1 MAGQNQILRCL
12 SQAESIA
19 RVRQLTAENP
29 TIPRTQLAD
38 RVCDEYGF
46 VDPRGRR
53 QSGGCLKALRVLEG
67 RGCLDLPAPR
77 NKPGPSRPRRLDA
90 TVPVP
95 RDVPDQVGQIRGLEL
110 VVVRSEAQMRI
121 WNSLLCDEHPQGAG
135 PLVGRQVR
143 YLIGSEH
150 GWLGGL
156 GFAAAALHLDARDR
170 WIGWDLETR
179 RAQLDRVVGMSRFL
193 IRPSV
198 RCKNLASRVLG
209 RVMGR
214 FTQDFEAA
222 YGYRPWL
229 VETFVDTEQFRG
241 TCYRAA
247 NWTRVGSTQGR
258 GRQDRTLD
266 RAQSVK
272 DIYVYV
278 LADDFRTRLGL
289 SPHAGRGPLAL
300 DAGLDADCW
309 AEQEFG
315 GAPLGDKRLSLRLV
329 HSATVQ
335 ASSPMRSFPGAAGG
349 DQALVKGHYRFLDK
363 PDDSAVTLENILL
376 PHREQTIRR
385 MQAEKT
391 VLCIHDGTDIN
402 LNGAAECEG
411 LGVIGSNQ
419 TGAKSRGL
427 HLHSTLTVNEEG
439 LPLGVLSARCSAP
452 TPRPKPDEHSPPK
465 APVPIEEKKS
475 YDWVLAMRD
484 CEAVAAQM
492 PHTRLAQVMDREA
505 DFFELFDEWRNGPR
519 RTHLL
524 VRAKHNRRTA
534 AGPKLFD
541 VVRASE
547 PRARLQLHV
556 DRQSARPKKSKQKAR
571 PGRAERIAD
580 MTLRFEPIEL
590 RAPDHLGDKAPI
602 PLWIVHIVEE
612 QPPAGVKPIEWFLLT
627 TMEVTTTQQAERM
640 LGRYRLRW
648 RIEDWH
654 RVLKTGCGIEELRN
668 ETAERIKRALAIYLV
683 IAWRVMLMTLLGRE
697 EAELAPEVLFSD
709 IELTVLTAYAAS
721 RRDLKPPTSLG
732 DAVHLVARLGGYLGR
747 KRDPPPGHQVVWIG
761 YSELRGMTR
770 GWLLCLELK
779 AGGPG

>member
-1 MAGQNQILRCL
+1 VAGQSQILKCL

-19 RVRQLTAENP
+19 RVRQLTAENSSL
-29 TIPRTQLAD
+29 PRTQLAD

-53 QSGGCLKALRVLEG
+53 QRGGCLKALRVLEG
-67 RGCLDLPAPR
+67 RGCLELPAPR
-77 NKPGPSRPRRLDA
+77 NKPGPSRPRRLDGA
-90 TVPVP
+90 VAPP
-95 RDVPDQVGQIRGLEL
+95 CDVPDQVGHIRGLEL
-110 VVVRSEAQMRI
+110 VVVRSEEHMRV
-121 WNSLLCDEHPQGAG
+121 WNSLFLDEHPQGAG

-170 WIGWDLETR
+170 WIGWDLKTR
-179 RAQLDRVVGMSRFL
+179 RTHLDRVVGMSRFL
-193 IRPSV
+193 IRASV

-209 RVMGR
+209 LVMGR
-214 FTQDFEAA
+214 FAGDFEAA

-229 VETFVDTEQFRG
+229 VETFVDTERFRG

-258 GRQDRTLD
+258 GRQDRNLD

-278 LADDFRTRLGL
+278 LAEDFRTRLGL
-289 SPHAGRGPLAL
+289 PPHAGRGPLPL
-300 DAGLDADCW
+300 DAGSEADRW

-315 GAPLGDKRLSLRLV
+315 GAPLGDERLSRRLV
-329 HSATVQ
+329 YSATVQ

-349 DQALVKGHYRFLDK
+349 DQALVKGHYRLLDK
-363 PDDSAVTLENILL
+363 PDDSAVTMENILL

-391 VLCIHDGTDIN
+391 VLCIHDGTD
-402 LNGAAECEG
+402 LDYNGAAECEG
-411 LGVIGSNQ
+411 LGVIGTNQ
-419 TGAKSRGL
+419 TGATSRGL

-452 TPRPKPDEHSPPK
+452 TGRAKQDERPRTK
-465 APVPIEEKKS
+465 VPIEEKET
-475 YDWVLAMRD
+475 YCWVQAMRD
-484 CEAVAAQM
+484 CEIVAAQM
-492 PHTRLAQVMDREA
+492 LHTRLVQIMDREA
-505 DFFELFDEWRNGPR
+505 DFFELFDEWRNGSS

-524 VRAKHNRRTA
+524 VRAKHNRRTST
-534 AGPKLFD
+534 GQKLFD
-541 VVRASE
+541 IVRASE

-580 MTLRFEPIEL
+580 MTLRYQPVEL
-590 RAPDHLGDKAPI
+590 PAPDHLGNRDPI
-602 PLWIVHIVEE
+602 PLWIVHLVEE
-612 QPPAGVKPIEWFLLT
+612 QPPAGAKRIEWFLLT
-627 TMEVTTTQQAERM
+627 TMEVTSTQQAERM
-640 LGRYRLRW
+640 LDRYRLRW

-668 ETAERIKRALAIYLV
+668 ETAERIKRALAIYMV

-697 EAELAPEVLFSD
+697 VPDLPPEVLFTD
-709 IELTVLTAYAAS
+709 IELEVLTAYAAT
-721 RRDLKPPTSLG
+721 RRDLKPPERLG

-747 KRDPPPGHQVVWIG
+747 KRDPPPGHQVIWIG
-761 YSELRGMTR
+761 YSELRGMSR
-770 GWLLCLELK
+770 GYLLCRQFGG
-779 AGGPG
+779 GGPG